1 MLHTTGIIISHLIE
15 QLDQG
20 SQEQEV
26 AQEQILNSEIKSS
39 QYMS

>member
-1 MLHTTGIIISHLIE
+1 MPQITRIIISHLID

-26 AQEQILNSEIKSS
+26 AHEQILNSEIKSS
-39 QYMS
+39 QHMS